1 MIYLN
6 LTLNRKENKIVTKE
20 ISSLTR
26 ELNDREAETDLLSTS
41 ITDNPRL
48 LINLSQIDDTE
59 DGEINENFE
68 VN

>member
-1 MIYLN
+1 M
-6 LTLNRKENKIVTKE
+6 NRKENKIVTKE